1 MPTSYYIS
9 ASLLILLLF
18 IIAVIFKR
26 SGNIKTAE
34 RLGFGASLFIG
45 FSVREI
51 TQLDQWYYRIGI
63 TLGAAFLA
71 MIIFWWLIRFVKPR
85 KE

>member
-1 MPTSYYIS
+1 MPASYYIS

-18 IIAVIFKR
+18 IIAIIFKR

-63 TLGAAFLA
+63 TLGGAFAALVF
-71 MIIFWWLIRFVKPR
+71 FWWLLRFVKLR